1 MGKNNGV
8 TGVKA
13 RHGQRSISDFYETK
27 KNSRDVVKLV
37 YASGHS
43 NREWGD
49 WDNRKGLRKFPGSNV
64 NGTNTTNTMGAWEHY
79 PSI

>member
-27 KNSRDVVKLV
+27 KNSPDVVKLF

-43 NREWGD
+43 NRE
-49 WDNRKGLRKFPGSNV
+49 
-64 NGTNTTNTMGAWEHY
+64 
-79 PSI
+79 